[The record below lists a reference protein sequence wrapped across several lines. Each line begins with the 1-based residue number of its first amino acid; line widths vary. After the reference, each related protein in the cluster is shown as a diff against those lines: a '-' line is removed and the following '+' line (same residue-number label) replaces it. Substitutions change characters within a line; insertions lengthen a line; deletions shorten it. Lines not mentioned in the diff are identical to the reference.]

1 MIYLVEDHKLKVRM
15 YLVVVDHRIGLVVG
29 VLG

>member
-15 YLVVVDHRIGLVVG
+15 YLVVVDRRIGSVVG